1 MANGYIE
8 VTKREPCPICGTGD
22 YCCHIPAEDGFGD
35 VYICKRYLDG
45 RVINPGGDTPSKID
59 GGFYLLLSTSMTGA
73 TEYTAKHLML
83 RLPGMPDLKY
93 GRKALIARML

>member
-8 VTKREPCPICGTGD
+8 VKKGEPCPICGTGD

-45 RVINPGGDTPSKID
+45 RVKS
-59 GGFYLLLSTSMTGA
+59 
-73 TEYTAKHLML
+73 EAK
-83 RLPGMPDLKY
+83 RS
-93 GRKALIARML
+93 